1 MLNKDVLLHDPSDYR
16 LADGGVAKVLFPP
29 DAEQKAILREQLQ
42 TFVCEGA
49 YADGLRR
56 MLEAFNAAAGRR
68 GDVPAAWISG
78 FYGSGKS
85 LLAAMLGALW
95 TNWNLT
101 TAPRLKVSSKACPPS
116 SGRRLRELRANA
128 ARLGGL
134 AVGGTT
140 LGTGRPASGKGRASN
155 VILDGDWI
163 AERQRYPA
171 GARNAMA
178 R

>member
-1 MLNKDVLLHDPSDYR
+1 MLNKDVLLHDPAEYQ

-29 DAEQKAILREQLQ
+29 DPEQTAILREQLQ

-68 GDVPAAWISG
+68 GDAPAAWISG

-95 TNWNLT
+95 SNHAFEDGA
-101 TAPRLKVSSKACPPS
+101 TAEGLVQSMPAEVRAA
-116 SGRRLRELRANA
+116 LRE
-128 ARLGGL
+128 
-134 AVGGTT
+134 
-140 LGTGRPASGKGRASN
+140 
-155 VILDGDWI
+155 
-163 AERQRYPA
+163 
-171 GARNAMA
+171 
-178 R
+178 

>member
-1 MLNKDVLLHDPSDYR
+1 MLNKDVLAHDPSEYR

-49 YADGLRR
+49 YAEALRR
-56 MLEAFNAAAGRR
+56 ILDTFNAAAGRR

-95 TNWNLT
+95 TNMEFDDGA
-101 TAPRLKVSSKACPPS
+101 TAEGLVRNMPNEVKAA
-116 SGRRLRELRANA
+116 LRELR
-128 ARLGGL
+128 G
-134 AVGGTT
+134 
-140 LGTGRPASGKGRASN
+140 
-155 VILDGDWI
+155 
-163 AERQRYPA
+163 
-171 GARNAMA
+171 
-178 R
+178 

>member
-1 MLNKDVLLHDPSDYR
+1 MLNKDVLAHDPSEYR

-49 YADGLRR
+49 YAEGLRR
-56 MLEAFNAAAGRR
+56 MLEAFNGAAGRR

-95 TNWNLT
+95 TNLQFEDGA
-101 TAPRLKVSSKACPPS
+101 TAEP
-116 SGRRLRELRANA
+116 
-128 ARLGGL
+128 GG
-134 AVGGTT
+134 V
-140 LGTGRPASGKGRASN
+140 R
-155 VILDGDWI
+155 V
-163 AERQRYPA
+163 
-171 GARNAMA
+171 
-178 R
+178 